1 MITIDMP
8 VIKIKPIS
16 GYRGIKFVIPSKEK
30 EDIRE
35 VTGYTSNSGLH
46 WNRCFIY
53 YLDKRQWIEVTGPIK
68 VVETIMTF
76 MPAAIDYWKPIA
88 REGKNCVTLSVEDF
102 KKLHFELAEKIINML
117 RIDSLDGAVLGLLT
131 SEEGFNLAV
140 VRLYDYLLRCVKLTE
155 QANLTIYTT
164 MIPRK
169 LLELIC
175 EQEYTDTVNVSHHVL
190 FFNISIQYIKATRT
204 TRRINAEVALIRLPE
219 DDKDRII
226 KIYHPEHGETKIVLP
241 AGPELH
247 LVALHISY
255 TGRPE

>member
-35 VTGYTSNSGLH
+35 VTGYTSNSRLH

-53 YLDKRQWIEVTGPIK
+53 DLDKRQWIEVTGPIK
-68 VVETIMTF
+68 VVSSIMSLY
-76 MPAAIDYWKPIA
+76 PSGIDYWKPIP
-88 REGKNCVTLSVEDF
+88 REGKNCVMLSVEDF
-102 KKLHFELAEKIINML
+102 KKLHFDLAKKIISIL
-117 RIDSLDGAVLGLLT
+117 DIHSLDGATLTLLT
-131 SEEGFNLAV
+131 TEEGFELV
-140 VRLYDYLLRCVKLTE
+140 ISKLYDYVLRCVE
-155 QANLTIYTT
+155 IARQANLKIYTT
-164 MIPRK
+164 MFPRR
-169 LLELIC
+169 LLELIDK
-175 EQEYTDTVNVSHHVL
+175 QETTDTVNVAHHIL
-190 FFNISIQYIKATRT
+190 FFTRPIQYIKATRT